1 MMTQSVMTQAT
12 NLLGSAKES
21 VTSKSKQTGSGFDFF
36 MNRNLKSGLETSGIT
51 EASSDKK
58 KVVQSKNTSYDKK
71 DLPDQKVQKSHSTE
85 TADKTPE
92 ATKTADEVTDSK
104 ETVKTSVTEKTD
116 VTKEAAV
123 TKETDETTSKE
134 SQKINAGSEDEESKK
149 VPQDELI
156 AQILGMLQQVREAV
170 MEILQIT
177 PEELDQLIAKY
188 SDQNGEISTVD
199 LLQPGTLKQLV
210 LVNSGKE
217 DLFSVLTDEN
227 LADTMK
233 QLVQAVDQIKVGAD
247 LPFTMKQI
255 QSILEQTKAQ
265 SAAVDSFV
273 QQTTDNST
281 TILNEVDKNG
291 QVVSQDIMGNKEQAK
306 AETSLIKEHLTST
319 TKLPISN
326 ESSAQTQADTKKD
339 DNRNLET
346 TDSFQ
351 TFMDKMVQAT
361 QTTQTTQTTQVD
373 FSGNLVQVT
382 ELRDI
387 ANQIIEHIKVVVK
400 PEQTSMELQLNP
412 EQLGKV
418 NLNIQSKNGVMTAQF
433 IVQNES
439 CKEAIEGQLHTLRE
453 TLNQQGIKVDSI
465 EVTVSANAF
474 EQSAGADQDNQPE
487 EQKNQSGR
495 KISLEDAIAMS
506 ELPNEG
512 ISIHEN
518 DELRGSQIDY
528 TA

>member
-1 MMTQSVMTQAT
+1 
-12 NLLGSAKES
+12 
-21 VTSKSKQTGSGFDFF
+21 
-36 MNRNLKSGLETSGIT
+36 
-51 EASSDKK
+51 
-58 KVVQSKNTSYDKK
+58 
-71 DLPDQKVQKSHSTE
+71 
-85 TADKTPE
+85 
-92 ATKTADEVTDSK
+92 
-104 ETVKTSVTEKTD
+104 
-116 VTKEAAV
+116 
-123 TKETDETTSKE
+123 
-134 SQKINAGSEDEESKK
+134 
-149 VPQDELI
+149 
-156 AQILGMLQQVREAV
+156 
-170 MEILQIT
+170 
-177 PEELDQLIAKY
+177 
-188 SDQNGEISTVD
+188 
-199 LLQPGTLKQLV
+199 
-210 LVNSGKE
+210 
-217 DLFSVLTDEN
+217 
-227 LADTMK
+227 
-233 QLVQAVDQIKVGAD
+233 
-247 LPFTMKQI
+247 
-255 QSILEQTKAQ
+255 
-265 SAAVDSFV
+265 
-273 QQTTDNST
+273 
-281 TILNEVDKNG
+281 
-291 QVVSQDIMGNKEQAK
+291 MGNKEQAK

>member
-21 VTSKSKQTGSGFDFF
+21 VTSKSKQTGNGFDLF
-36 MNRNLKSGLETSGIT
+36 MNKNLKSGLETSGIT

-58 KVVQSKNTSYDKK
+58 KSVQAKNTSYDKQ
-71 DLPDQKVQKSHSTE
+71 DMPDQKVQKSNSTE
-85 TADKTPE
+85 TADKTPN
-92 ATKTADEVTDSK
+92 ATKTADEVNDSK
-104 ETVKTSVTEKTD
+104 GMAKT
-116 VTKEAAV
+116 AA
-123 TKETDETTSKE
+123 TKETDETSSKE
-134 SQKINAGSEDEESKK
+134 SQKINTGSEDEETKK

-188 SDQNGEISTVD
+188 SDQSGEISTVD
-199 LLQPGTLKQLV
+199 LLQPDTLKQLL

-265 SAAVDSFV
+265 SVAVDSFV
-273 QQTTDNST
+273 QETMDNT
-281 TILNEVDKNG
+281 NLLNEVDKNG
-291 QVVSQDIMGNKEQAK
+291 QVVLQDITGNRELAK
-306 AETSLIKEHLTST
+306 AETSLMKEDLTLT

-346 TDSFQ
+346 ADSFQ

-373 FSGNLVQVT
+373 FLGNLVQVT

-474 EQSAGADQDNQPE
+474 EQSAGTNQENQPE
-487 EQKNQSGR
+487 EQKNQASR

-506 ELPNEG
+506 ELPNEE